1 MPTYDFQ
8 NTKTGKVWTDMMTIA
23 EKESYLKKN
32 KHIKQMLSKINISS
46 GVVGMGAM
54 KNDNGWK
61 EMQSRIAEA
70 HPASNFAQQ
79 HGKRT
84 AKEIKTQAVVKK
96 HQKIQAEQRKRY
108 GK

>member
-1 MPTYDFQ
+1 MPTYDFE

-84 AKEIKTQAVVKK
+84 AKDIKTQAVVKK
-96 HQKIQAEQRKRY
+96 HQKRQAEQRKRY

>member
-1 MPTYDFQ
+1 MPTYDFE

-70 HPASNFAQQ
+70 HPASEFAQQ
-79 HGKRT
+79 HGTRT
-84 AKEIKTQAVVKK
+84 NKEIKTQAVVKK
-96 HQKIQAEQRKRY
+96 HQKRQAEQRKKY

>member
-70 HPASNFAQQ
+70 HPASEFAQQ

-84 AKEIKTQAVVKK
+84 AKDIKTQAVVKK
-96 HQKIQAEQRKRY
+96 HQKRQAEQRKRY